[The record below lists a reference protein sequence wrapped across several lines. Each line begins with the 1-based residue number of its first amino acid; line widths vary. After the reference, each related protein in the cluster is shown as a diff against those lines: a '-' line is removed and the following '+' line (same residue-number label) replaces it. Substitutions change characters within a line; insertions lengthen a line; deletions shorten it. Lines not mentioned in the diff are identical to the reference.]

1 MSLARNIIRIL
12 NEADN
17 DDMVLSRIETCLT
30 KTKGKILDL
39 SKLGL
44 TEIPQEVFKLTG
56 LVELNLSNNRLSELP
71 VEVFG
76 LDKLK
81 ELDISNN
88 LFTNLPHEELIAMSM
103 EDSLEILVISGNKNI
118 PKKTMN
124 MLLRKLETLIE
135 S

>member
-12 NEADN
+12 NEEEN
-17 DDMVLSRIETCLT
+17 KEVLLSRIETCLT
-30 KTKGKILDL
+30 KKCKRLDL

>member
-12 NEADN
+12 NEEEN
-17 DDMVLSRIETCLT
+17 KEVLLSRIETCLT

-81 ELDISNN
+81 ELDISKNQ
-88 LFTNLPHEELIAMSM
+88 FKDLPHKELIAMK
-103 EDSLEILVISGNKNI
+103 SLETLVVSGNKI
-118 PKKTMN
+118 STRT
-124 MLLRKLETLIE
+124 LGKLETLIGD
-135 S
+135 